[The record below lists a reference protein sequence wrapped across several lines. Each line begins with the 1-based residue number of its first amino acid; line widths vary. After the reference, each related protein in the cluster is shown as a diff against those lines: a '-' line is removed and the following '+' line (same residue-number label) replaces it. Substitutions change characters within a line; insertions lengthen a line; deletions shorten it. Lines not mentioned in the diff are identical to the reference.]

1 VNSTVSLVLR
11 IVREYAADRVRHGT
25 ESTSGSS
32 IAGRKLHSSGLA
44 VASNPDADTIVF
56 EVFSLTAVKDI
67 LKFSFAALDKLTLYA
82 PTICAEVNNT
92 GKLSILNTD
101 NYYAYVCDEGCEFE
115 DMALHVDVYNF
126 SKVLYPLL
134 VPVSDD
140 LLLSDEFVALTRKSL
155 TMSDKKYFFLDAG
168 TEFMLYRTALNT
180 SNHATVGAASSVSG
194 VGMTPL
200 VPPPP
205 EAAAASSTL
214 AFSSSGASVSFPQM
228 LQLTSMNPHLA
239 DSCIHAAA
247 RARAEYPFSPTP
259 AAVAGSGG
267 GDGDAEQTD
276 DSGGSVVEL
285 DGRRLVGSRQRH
297 GVGSVSAAGES
308 DRGSRR
314 DKGRDGTKS
323 TASLP
328 TVPAVVNVMY
338 DPKCLPGY
346 LLRRIQAADIVPR
359 VQVCDAGTASASLFA
374 THLLEDHSRS
384 GLVYDQFVEFIL
396 EIVKRTV

>member
-1 VNSTVSLVLR
+1 MT
-11 IVREYAADRVRHGT
+11 
-25 ESTSGSS
+25 
-32 IAGRKLHSSGLA
+32 
-44 VASNPDADTIVF
+44 
-56 EVFSLTAVKDI
+56 
-67 LKFSFAALDKLTLYA
+67 
-82 PTICAEVNNT
+82 
-92 GKLSILNTD
+92 
-101 NYYAYVCDEGCEFE
+101 
-115 DMALHVDVYNF
+115 LHVDVYNF
-126 SKVLYPLL
+126 SRVLYPLL

-168 TEFMLYRTALNT
+168 TEFMLYRTTLNT
-180 SNHATVGAASSVSG
+180 SNHPTVGTASSVSG
-194 VGMTPL
+194 VGLTPL

-205 EAAAASSTL
+205 AAAAASSTH
-214 AFSSSGASVSFPQM
+214 AFSSSGVPVSFPQM

-247 RARAEYPFSPTP
+247 RARAEYPFSPAPAP

-267 GDGDAEQTD
+267 GAGGGNGDGDGEQND
-276 DSGGSVVEL
+276 DSGGAVVEL

-297 GVGSVSAAGES
+297 SVSSLSGAVER
-308 DRGSRR
+308 DRGKSR

-323 TASLP
+323 TDSLPTVP

-359 VQVCDAGTASASLFA
+359 VQMCDAGTASASLFA

-384 GLVYDQFVEFIL
+384 GLMYDQFVEFIL